1 MRKLTFEGFLKQ
13 YVAELSGVQT
23 ASVHKLADC
32 LSENPRLKEPLFLY
46 ALAFD
51 KVDLLLR
58 YTVTGAIVAEYEQLS
73 NRYSLAQMLLLLE
86 KQSPELPEG
95 YLKVWRSYCSVRDA
109 VLADNDTKEL
119 IHRRVLELQKKK
131 KLTNYRLYTDAFDVR
146 FPRPRRV
153 FAQSTVYV
161 NEKNLKVKGKD
172 AFVVWGKLGTWRC
185 GFFFGEIS
193 AYCLLGTG

>member
-1 MRKLTFEGFLKQ
+1 MRKLKFEGFLKQ

-32 LSENPRLKEPLFLY
+32 LNENPRLKEPLFLY

-58 YTVTGAIVAEYEQLS
+58 YTANSTIAAEYEQLS
-73 NRYSLAQMLLLLE
+73 NLYSLEQMLVLLE
-86 KQSPELPEG
+86 KQPPELPEG

-119 IHRRVLELQKKK
+119 IHRRVLELQQKK
-131 KLTNYRLYTDAFDVR
+131 KLTNYRLYTDLKLNPGNVNAWLKHNDSSKMSLDCARQIYKYAKSYPSVR
-146 FPRPRRV
+146 
-153 FAQSTVYV
+153 
-161 NEKNLKVKGKD
+161 
-172 AFVVWGKLGTWRC
+172 
-185 GFFFGEIS
+185 
-193 AYCLLGTG
+193 

>member
-32 LSENPRLKEPLFLY
+32 MAENPRLKEPLFLY
-46 ALAFD
+46 ALTFD
-51 KVDLLLR
+51 KVDLLIR
-58 YTVTGAIVAEYEQLS
+58 YTANSAVAAEYEQLS
-73 NRYSLAQMLLLLE
+73 NRYSLAQMRLILE

-119 IHRRVLELQKKK
+119 IHRRVLELQHVNAWLKHNDSSKMSLDCARQIYK
-131 KLTNYRLYTDAFDVR
+131 YAKSYPSVR
-146 FPRPRRV
+146 
-153 FAQSTVYV
+153 
-161 NEKNLKVKGKD
+161 
-172 AFVVWGKLGTWRC
+172 
-185 GFFFGEIS
+185 
-193 AYCLLGTG
+193 

>member
-51 KVDLLLR
+51 KVDLLLH
-58 YTVTGAIVAEYEQLS
+58 YTVTSAVSAEYEQLS
-73 NRYSLAQMLLLLE
+73 NLYSLEQMLLLLE

-95 YLKVWRSYCSVRDA
+95 YLKVS
-109 VLADNDTKEL
+109 
-119 IHRRVLELQKKK
+119 
-131 KLTNYRLYTDAFDVR
+131 
-146 FPRPRRV
+146 
-153 FAQSTVYV
+153 
-161 NEKNLKVKGKD
+161 
-172 AFVVWGKLGTWRC
+172 
-185 GFFFGEIS
+185 
-193 AYCLLGTG
+193 

>member
-1 MRKLTFEGFLKQ
+1 MWRGGDHAKADIRRLLKQ
-13 YVAELSGVQT
+13 YVAELAGVQT

-46 ALAFD
+46 TLTFD

-58 YTVTGAIVAEYEQLS
+58 YTANSAVAAEYEQLS

-86 KQSPELPEG
+86 NQSHELPEG

-119 IHRRVLELQKKK
+119 IHRRVLELQ
-131 KLTNYRLYTDAFDVR
+131 
-146 FPRPRRV
+146 
-153 FAQSTVYV
+153 
-161 NEKNLKVKGKD
+161 EKRN
-172 AFVVWGKLGTWRC
+172 
-185 GFFFGEIS
+185 
-193 AYCLLGTG
+193 